1 MRDRTPLSAIPIGL
15 ALAVLLA
22 ACTASTA
29 STTGSAQPSGAP
41 GADVAITS
49 QDLKF
54 DVTTL
59 TVPAGVRFT
68 LQLTNLEAAPHN
80 VAIYR
85 DSSASDGLFVGDVI
99 SSSSIVY
106 QVPALEAGSYF
117 FRCDVHPDMNGTLV
131 AG

>member
-1 MRDRTPLSAIPIGL
+1 MRDRARWSAVPIGV

-22 ACTASTA
+22 ACTASTP
-29 STTGSAQPSGAP
+29 SPGQPSGATD
-41 GADVAITS
+41 ADVAITS
-49 QDLKF
+49 RDLTF
-54 DVTTL
+54 DVATM
-59 TVPAGVRFT
+59 TVPADSPFS

-80 VAIYR
+80 IAIYQ
-85 DSSASDGLFVGDVI
+85 DSSAADDVFVGEVI
-99 SSSSIVY
+99 SSSAIVY

>member
-1 MRDRTPLSAIPIGL
+1 MRERRAYRSASFGL

-22 ACTASTA
+22 ACTAST
-29 STTGSAQPSGAP
+29 SSPGQPSEATD
-41 GADVAITS
+41 ADVAITS

-54 DVTTL
+54 DVATL
-59 TVPAGVRFT
+59 KVPADSPFS
-68 LQLTNLEAAPHN
+68 LQLTNLDAAPHN

-85 DSSASDGLFVGDVI
+85 DSTASEDIFVGDVI
-99 SSSSIVY
+99 SSSTIVY
-106 QVPALEAGSYF
+106 QVPSIEPGSYF

>member
-1 MRDRTPLSAIPIGL
+1 MLFGL
-15 ALAVLLA
+15 AMAVLLA
-22 ACTASTA
+22 ACATPTASP
-29 STTGSAQPSGAP
+29 AQPSDVTD
-41 GADVAITS
+41 ADVAISS

-54 DVTTL
+54 DVATL
-59 TVPAGVRFT
+59 TVPADSPFS

-85 DSSASDGLFVGDVI
+85 DSSASDDVFVGEVI
-99 SSSSIVY
+99 SSSTIVY
-106 QVPALEAGSYF
+106 QVPPIEPGSYF

>member
-1 MRDRTPLSAIPIGL
+1 MRDRARWSAVPIGL

-22 ACTASTA
+22 ACTASTP
-29 STTGSAQPSGAP
+29 SPGQPSGATD
-41 GADVAITS
+41 ADVAITS
-49 QDLKF
+49 RDLKF
-54 DVTTL
+54 DVATL
-59 TVPAGVRFT
+59 TVPADSPFS

-80 VAIYR
+80 VAIYE
-85 DSSASDGLFVGDVI
+85 DSLAADDVYVGEVI

>member
-1 MRDRTPLSAIPIGL
+1 MREHRWRWSRTSFFL
-15 ALAVLLA
+15 ALVVLLA

-29 STTGSAQPSGAP
+29 GPGQPSGVTD
-41 GADVAITS
+41 ADVAITS
-49 QDLKF
+49 RDLKF
-54 DVTTL
+54 DVATL
-59 TVPAGVRFT
+59 TVPADSQFSLR
-68 LQLTNLEAAPHN
+68 LTNLDAAPHN

-85 DSSASDGLFVGDVI
+85 DSSASDDVFVGDVI
-99 SSSSIVY
+99 TSSSIVY

>member
-1 MRDRTPLSAIPIGL
+1 MRDRVPWSASFGL
-15 ALAVLLA
+15 ALAMLLA
-22 ACTASTA
+22 GCTASTV
-29 STTGSAQPSGAP
+29 GSGQQSGATD
-41 GADVAITS
+41 ADVAIAS
-49 QDLKF
+49 RDLTF
-54 DVTTL
+54 DVATL
-59 TVPAGVRFT
+59 AVPADSPFS
-68 LQLTNLEAAPHN
+68 LQLTNQEAAPHN

-85 DSSASDGLFVGDVI
+85 DSSASDDVFVGDVI

>member
-1 MRDRTPLSAIPIGL
+1 MRKHRARRSGASFFL
-15 ALAVLLA
+15 ALVVLLA

-29 STTGSAQPSGAP
+29 GPGQPSGVTD
-41 GADVAITS
+41 ADVTITS
-49 QDLKF
+49 RDLTF
-54 DVTTL
+54 DVATL
-59 TVPAGVRFT
+59 TVPADSPFS

-85 DSSASDGLFVGDVI
+85 DSSASDDVFVGDVI